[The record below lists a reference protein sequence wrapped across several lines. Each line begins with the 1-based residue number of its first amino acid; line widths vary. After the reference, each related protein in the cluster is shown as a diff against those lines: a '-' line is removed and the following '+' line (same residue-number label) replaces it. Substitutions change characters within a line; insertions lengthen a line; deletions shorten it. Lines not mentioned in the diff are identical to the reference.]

1 MMADLLDIAP
11 STTAAVVTV
20 GDIRITVRGISID
33 AIASIVARY
42 PGLKSLA
49 SGGFGE
55 DIYLRLIEG
64 FGPAVASI
72 IAAGCGHLGD
82 AEYEQCA
89 ARLLPDYQ
97 LDFLTAIAELSF
109 PNGIGSFVV
118 RLTSL
123 MNKAGGGAKPVIKV
137 RLKSSQSTSPI
148 SSAAASHSTMQ

>member
-1 MMADLLDIAP
+1 MADLLDIAP

-20 GDIRITVRGISID
+20 DGIRITVRGISID

-49 SGGFGE
+49 SGGFGD

-72 IAAGCGHLGD
+72 IAAGCGHLSD
-82 AEYEQCA
+82 AEYEQRA

-97 LDFLTAIAELSF
+97 MDFLIAIAELSF
-109 PNGIGSFVV
+109 PNGIGSFVAKV
-118 RLTSL
+118 TGL
-123 MNKAGGGAKPVIKV
+123 MNKAGGGAKPAIKV
-137 RLKSSQSTSPI
+137 RLKSSRSTSPI
-148 SSAAASHSTMQ
+148 SSDTDSQSTMQ